1 MFKYILVIFSCFLIT
16 QIAGCAPHVSRANQQ
31 NSNSFLQ
38 ADASTQTDADLQNR
52 QNIKNGRLDIE
63 VESITTATQSLKTII
78 SNEKGYIYSS
88 YNRSEREVFF
98 KTKIPPE
105 KLESIITSAS
115 SLGEVTSK
123 TISTHDVTDEM
134 INIDAKIKNLTAL
147 RDRFRDLLTKTTK
160 ISEIIEVEREL
171 NRIQTE
177 LDSIEGRYNALKS
190 QVAMSTLE
198 IGIKQERTYGPLGY
212 LGKGIFWF
220 FEKLFIIE

>member
-16 QIAGCAPHVSRANQQ
+16 QISGCAPHISRANQQ

-38 ADASTQTDADLQNR
+38 TEVTTQTDAVVQNR
-52 QNIKNGRLDIE
+52 QNIKNGSLEIE

-98 KTKIPPE
+98 KTRIPPE
-105 KLESIITSAS
+105 KLDSVITSAS

-123 TISTHDVTDEM
+123 TISTQDVTEEM
-134 INIDAKIKNLTAL
+134 IDIDAKIKNLTAL
-147 RDRFRDLLTKTTK
+147 RDRFRDLLTKATK

-171 NRIQTE
+171 NRVQTE
-177 LDSIEGRYNALKS
+177 LDSIEGRYNALRS
-190 QVAMSTLE
+190 QIAMSTLE

-220 FEKLFIIE
+220 LEKLFVIK

>member
-16 QIAGCAPHVSRANQQ
+16 QIAGCAPHVSRANHQ

-38 ADASTQTDADLQNR
+38 ADASTQTDADAQNR